1 MGVTSGVWV
10 ALAIAQ
16 KIYGTPG
23 EPNTPR
29 SSILAN
35 SKYEGKYFRMKSIN
49 TIFPVLVL
57 VSQLLIGGNS
67 QNALAQEPQ
76 QEIRREHLEYCV
88 GQLTAQVAQLEA
100 IKGVM
105 KNENLLPVE
114 KLEQVGQ
121 ILTPPQKE
129 QLRECMQQ
137 PMPPQPMPPEG

>member
-1 MGVTSGVWV
+1 
-10 ALAIAQ
+10 
-16 KIYGTPG
+16 
-23 EPNTPR
+23 
-29 SSILAN
+29 
-35 SKYEGKYFRMKSIN
+35 MKSIN
-49 TIFPVLVL
+49 TIFPLFVLVP
-57 VSQLLIGGNS
+57 QLLIGGNS

-121 ILTPPQKE
+121 ILTPPQKQ
-129 QLRECMQQ
+129 QLRACMQQ
-137 PMPPQPMPPEG
+137 PMPPQPTPPKG